1 MKAIEIV
8 RPGGP
13 EVLRIVDRFDPQIH
27 PGEALVRVAAAGV
40 NRPDVMQRLGK
51 YPPPQGTTDIPGL
64 EISGTIV
71 DVNDPSGT
79 SRFRAGDQVCALLAG
94 GGYAE
99 WCAAPLAQ
107 CLPVPPNVSLVDA
120 AAIPETFFTVWTNVF
135 ERARLE
141 KGETLLVHGGT
152 SGIGTTAIQLGRA
165 FGARVLATCGSEA
178 KCRAAEQLGAAKAID
193 YSKED
198 FVERTRAATNLRGAD
213 VILDII
219 GGEYVARNVDALAMN
234 GRLVQIGLIGG
245 SRAQINLNPVL
256 QKRLTLTGSTL
267 RSRTVE
273 EKGAIARA
281 LEEHVWPLFASGAV
295 RPIVDSRYP
304 LADAAEAHR
313 RIEEGHH
320 IGKIVLTIATEST
333 DH

>member
-1 MKAIEIV
+1 MKAVEII

-13 EVLRIVDRFDPQIH
+13 EMLRLVDRFDPQVH

-51 YPPPQGTTDIPGL
+51 YPPPAGTTDIPGL

-71 DVNDPSGT
+71 EMNDPSGT
-79 SRFRAGDQVCALLAG
+79 SRFRAGAEVCALIAG

-99 WCAAPLAQ
+99 LCAVPLPQ
-107 CLPVPPNVSLVDA
+107 CLPIPKNVSLIDA

-135 ERARLE
+135 ERGKLA

-165 FGARVLATCGSEA
+165 FGAHVLATCGSDE
-178 KCRAAEQLGAAKAID
+178 KCRAAEQIGADKAIN
-193 YSKED
+193 YNSED
-198 FVERTRAATNLRGAD
+198 FVERTRAATNMRGAD
-213 VILDII
+213 VVLDII
-219 GGEYVARNVDALAMN
+219 GGEYVARNIDALAMN
-234 GRLVQIGLIGG
+234 GRIVQVGLIGG
-245 SRAQINLNPVL
+245 SRAQINLTPVL

-281 LEEHVWPLFASGAV
+281 LEEHVWPLFASGV
-295 RPIVDSRYP
+295 LKPIVDSRFP
-304 LADAAEAHR
+304 LAAAADAHR
-313 RIEEGHH
+313 RIEEGTHV
-320 IGKIVLTIATEST
+320 GKIVLTV
-333 DH
+333 

>member
-1 MKAIEIV
+1 MKAVEIV

-13 EVLRIVDRFDPQIH
+13 EMLRVVERFDPQIH

-40 NRPDVMQRLGK
+40 NRPDVMQRMGR

-64 EISGTIV
+64 EISGTV
-71 DVNDPSGT
+71 VEVNDPSGT
-79 SRFRAGDQVCALLAG
+79 ARVRAGDEVCALLAG

-99 WCAAPLAQ
+99 LAAVPLPQ
-107 CLPVPPNVSLVDA
+107 CLPVPQNVSLIDA

-135 ERARLE
+135 ERGKLV

-165 FGARVLATCGSEA
+165 FGAHVLATCGSEE
-178 KCRAAEQLGAAKAID
+178 KCRAAEQLGADRAINYEAD
-193 YSKED
+193 D
-198 FVERTRAATNLRGAD
+198 FVERTKAATNMRGAD

-219 GGEYVARNVDALAMN
+219 GGEYVARNIDALAMN
-234 GRLVQIGLIGG
+234 GRVVQIGLIGG
-245 SRAQINLNPVL
+245 SRAQINLNPIL

-281 LEEHVWPLFASGAV
+281 LEEHVWPLFASGTV
-295 RPIVDSRYP
+295 KPMIDSRFP
-304 LADAAEAHR
+304 LEQAADAHR
-313 RIEEGHH
+313 RIEEGNH
-320 IGKIVLTIATEST
+320 IGKIVLIV
-333 DH
+333 